1 MLTPIKIFAL
11 SQLNY
16 KFLIKAYVSDIF
28 LAFWAFSFFFY
39 LLLSIKRSVS
49 PCMYLYNS
57 SYQQKFLTLHLEV
70 WFLNVNFCQCQK
82 LVEKIIWKYD
92 GTNKLKSVGL
102 TAQIICNPPWFQSF
116 WHPCW
121 LMRTRNWH
129 SGSDSMTSDNH
140 GGLHGQTTLPLHTRT
155 GSKGNQTTLLMAP
168 TCAITP

>member
-1 MLTPIKIFAL
+1 
-11 SQLNY
+11 
-16 KFLIKAYVSDIF
+16 
-28 LAFWAFSFFFY
+28 
-39 LLLSIKRSVS
+39 
-49 PCMYLYNS
+49 MYLYNS

-70 WFLNVNFCQCQK
+70 WFLNVNFCQYQK
-82 LVEKIIWKYD
+82 LVEKIISKTVLTLRKINESMMEPISLNQW
-92 GTNKLKSVGL
+92 GL

-140 GGLHGQTTLPLHTRT
+140 GGLHGQTTLPLHTPT